1 MPYVTR
7 DATGRIVALAETAPA
22 EGAEELPSTHPD
34 VLDFVFVDVDDS
46 SRRFLASDLALIR
59 VVEDLVEVLVRKHA
73 ITMTDLPAA
82 AQDKLMDRRSL
93 RAYLS
98 GMSGLI
104 EGDLGKVI

>member
-7 DATGRIVALAETAPA
+7 DASGRIVALAETAPS
-22 EGAEELPSTHPD
+22 EGAEELPATHPE
-34 VLDFVFVDVDDS
+34 VLDFVFVEAEDS

-59 VVEDLVEVLVRKHA
+59 VFEDLVEVLVRKHVLA
-73 ITMTDLPAA
+73 MTDLPPA

-93 RAYLS
+93 RTYLS
-98 GMSGLI
+98 GMSGLV

>member
-34 VLDFVFVDVDDS
+34 VLDFVFVDVHS
-46 SRRFLASDLALIR
+46 SRHFLASDLALIR
-59 VVEDLVEVLVRKHA
+59 VVEDLVEVLVRKHVIA
-73 ITMTDLPAA
+73 MTDLPAA

-93 RAYLS
+93 RTYLS